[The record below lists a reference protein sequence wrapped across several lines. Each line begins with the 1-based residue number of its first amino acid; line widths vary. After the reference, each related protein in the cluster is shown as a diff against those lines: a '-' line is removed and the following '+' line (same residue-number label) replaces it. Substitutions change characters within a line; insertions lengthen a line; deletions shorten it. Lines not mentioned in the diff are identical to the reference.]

1 MRLAEKRL
9 NETDIVLNTPM
20 GVLAFTRKYRQSQQA
35 DLDFMGLG
43 WTHNHRYSLVE
54 DGGTPNK
61 ITVNLAGNTVVFYDD
76 NADDIFE
83 GAAGSASVIVKDGSG
98 EYDLTASDES
108 VYHFNSNAQ
117 LETHTLSTGD
127 VWSFSYDGSGKLTE
141 VSDGYGRSL
150 KFVYYSGLTGAD
162 AFKNDQLWRVGT
174 HASTDLV
181 NSPQDPYIE
190 LDYTDD
196 GNGDALL
203 TDVQDVRGKAWTYRY
218 YGSEAGETDT
228 KWTNFLVERFSP
240 TVDTDGD
247 SSPDGTITLE
257 SLLYTGTAR
266 DAITGITQD
275 RGDALETRTLAFNAA
290 NGSTTETVASRTL
303 THQFTN
309 EVYAGMKDPANNE
322 QAQPS
327 LSNYRPAYQEDAKG
341 NRTGMK
347 WSADGKRLEGVVD
360 AAYNETA
367 FAYDAQDRLVQS
379 TDAEGRITV
388 YSYSQDERQPA
399 EIITAQP
406 ESDLAINGDMEL
418 NYAWAGLNV
427 PTSQARSDEQ
437 VAAGNYAW
445 KVVADQGEGIESASD
460 ITFSEGKLYLLL
472 AQVYVLNSGDSVTM
486 GVANSSDWD
495 ATTETDG
502 RWETLHAL
510 HKVTTMGGLTEKI
523 QFSANHASTTF
534 YVDAV
539 QVLELS
545 DVRWQQF
552 VYDSQGRTLEE
563 HVLDPTDGSA
573 LRSVEREYGTSGTEN
588 GLLQKITQKNVE
600 ALGIEET
607 ETEYVYD
614 AQGRVIKTC
623 KSSLMGTCSFTYTV
637 YDEAGNVLGT
647 ACAVVNVTAPTT
659 VEDLQKLY
667 DATDDKK
674 KLTRVT
680 THTYDALGRKISTI
694 TDNGEDSI
702 FARENLTFYDA
713 LGRIVRT
720 VQNYNAQSSAPGAW
734 VYRAVSGEYAWRL
747 SNTDDTVV
755 SHG

>member
-1 MRLAEKRL
+1 
-9 NETDIVLNTPM
+9 
-20 GVLAFTRKYRQSQQA
+20 
-35 DLDFMGLG
+35 
-43 WTHNHRYSLVE
+43 
-54 DGGTPNK
+54 
-61 ITVNLAGNTVVFYDD
+61 
-76 NADDIFE
+76 
-83 GAAGSASVIVKDGSG
+83 
-98 EYDLTASDES
+98 
-108 VYHFNSNAQ
+108 
-117 LETHTLSTGD
+117 
-127 VWSFSYDGSGKLTE
+127 
-141 VSDGYGRSL
+141 
-150 KFVYYSGLTGAD
+150 
-162 AFKNDQLWRVGT
+162 
-174 HASTDLV
+174 
-181 NSPQDPYIE
+181 
-190 LDYTDD
+190 
-196 GNGDALL
+196 
-203 TDVQDVRGKAWTYRY
+203 
-218 YGSEAGETDT
+218 
-228 KWTNFLVERFSP
+228 
-240 TVDTDGD
+240 
-247 SSPDGTITLE
+247 
-257 SLLYTGTAR
+257 
-266 DAITGITQD
+266 
-275 RGDALETRTLAFNAA
+275 
-290 NGSTTETVASRTL
+290 
-303 THQFTN
+303 
-309 EVYAGMKDPANNE
+309 
-322 QAQPS
+322 AQPS

-755 SHG
+755 SHGSDMDENIISDTDYNARGLVYRRRDVLGRVSLMGYDLADRMVKTINNASQPDYDTSYATGDPDLSAYVASSDVDLDMITEQVYDPNGNVVKSVDMRGSVTFTVLDALNRPVTVIRNAAQASYDILNDLDL